1 MRYFVTVLAALAL
14 ASPAHAQEYSVWDSL
29 ADCESGQRWQ
39 LDSGNGFYGGLQF
52 TQESWNG
59 AGGQVYAWRADYA
72 TRSQQIEIAENLLAM
87 QGWRAWPVCSRRLGL
102 R

>member
-1 MRYFVTVLAALAL
+1 MLLMWAA
-14 ASPAHAQEYSVWDSL
+14 PAHAATAETWDRL

-39 LDSGNGFYGGLQF
+39 LDSGNSFYGGLQF
-52 TQESWNG
+52 TLESWVG
-59 AGGQVYAWRADYA
+59 AGGEAYAWRADYA

-87 QGWRAWPVCSRRLGL
+87 QGWRAWPTCSRILGL